1 MDNIDKTQRHK
12 NMQRIKSKNTKVE
25 ILLRKALWHKGIS
38 YRKNYKL
45 LPGTPDI
52 AITKYRIA
60 IFVDG
65 DFWHARGHQEAPG
78 EQIGTNQVFWEKKLK
93 RNVERDREVNEAL
106 LDLGWIVLRYWESD
120 IVKNM
125 EACISEIIEYMPI
138 IMNKS
143 AK

>member
-78 EQIGTNQVFWEKKLK
+78 EQIGTNQMFWEKKLK

-125 EACISEIIEYMPI
+125 EACISEIMEYMPI

>member
-1 MDNIDKTQRHK
+1 MLMDNLDKTQRHK

-25 ILLRKALWHKGIS
+25 ILLRKALWHKGIR
-38 YRKNYKL
+38 YRKNYKM

-52 AITKYRIA
+52 AITKYRVA

-78 EQIGTNQVFWEKKLK
+78 EQIGTNKAFWEKKLK

-106 LDLGWIVLRYWESD
+106 LEQGWLVLRYWESD
-120 IVKNM
+120 VLKNVEKCVSGIM
-125 EACISEIIEYMPI
+125 EYMP
-138 IMNKS
+138 NLVR
-143 AK
+143 

>member
-1 MDNIDKTQRHK
+1 M
-12 NMQRIKSKNTKVE
+12 
-25 ILLRKALWHKGIS
+25 
-38 YRKNYKL
+38 
-45 LPGTPDI
+45 
-52 AITKYRIA
+52 ITKYRIVV
-60 IFVDG
+60 FVDG
-65 DFWHARGHQEAPG
+65 DFWHARGHEKNPG
-78 EQIGTNQVFWEKKLK
+78 EQIRTNQAFWSEKLK

-125 EACISEIIEYMPI
+125 EACISEIMEYMPI

>member
-125 EACISEIIEYMPI
+125 EACISEIMEYMPI

>member
-125 EACISEIIEYMPI
+125 EACISEIMEYMPI

-143 AK
+143 VK